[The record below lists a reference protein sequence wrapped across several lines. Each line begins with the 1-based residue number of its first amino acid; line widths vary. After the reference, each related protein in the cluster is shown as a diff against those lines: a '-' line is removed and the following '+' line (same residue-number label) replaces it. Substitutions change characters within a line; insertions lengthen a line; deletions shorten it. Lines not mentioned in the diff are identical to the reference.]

1 MWCWW
6 CCHPFEGLD
15 LHLPYKYDDKTK
27 RFTTMGHFCSW
38 GCMKSYNLDKNSM
51 AKYGEIGMYITLMHK
66 LAIGKTELIKSA
78 PHRYALQ
85 VFGGTL
91 SIEEF
96 RASTHHNKILVMP
109 DETHKIQSV
118 MDFVKPESK
127 MYAYNDNVGD
137 SKMDEIHKSS
147 GKNETL
153 KLKRN
158 KPLKRE
164 ETSTLENSLGIKRV
178 AKPGF
183 TF

>member
-6 CCHPFEGLD
+6 CCHPFEGPD
-15 LHLPYKYDDKTK
+15 LHLPYKYDEKTK
-27 RFTTMGHFCSW
+27 RFTTLGHFCSW
-38 GCMKSYNLDKNSM
+38 GCMKSYNIDKNSM
-51 AKYGEIGMYITLMHK
+51 SKYGEIGMYITLMHK
-66 LAIGKTELIKSA
+66 LATGKTDLIKSA
-78 PHRYALQ
+78 PHRYTLE

-96 RASTHHNKILVMP
+96 RNSTHFNKVLVMP
-109 DETHKIQSV
+109 NETHKLQSV
-118 MDFVKPESK
+118 VEYVKPDYKVHTVTELHDK
-127 MYAYNDNVGD
+127 LE
-137 SKMDEIHKSS
+137 KIHNSS